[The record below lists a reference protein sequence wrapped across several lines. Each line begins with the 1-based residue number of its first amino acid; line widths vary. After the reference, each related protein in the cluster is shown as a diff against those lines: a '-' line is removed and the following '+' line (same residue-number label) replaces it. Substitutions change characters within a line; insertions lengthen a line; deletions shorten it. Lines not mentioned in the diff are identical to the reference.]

1 MEPPKSA
8 LERLQ
13 GAFWLLNA
21 LIKRDD
27 FFWSEKGSKKSCGTV
42 FGTRR
47 LSHGLA
53 LYIVQTREAM
63 ARWAGLP

>member
-1 MEPPKSA
+1 MESPKSV

-13 GAFWLLNA
+13 GTFWLLNA
-21 LIKRDD
+21 SIKRDD
-27 FFWSEKGSKKSCGTV
+27 FFWSEKGEKKSRGTV

-47 LSHGLA
+47 ESPGLA
-53 LYIVQTREAM
+53 LYIVQIRKAI